1 MNNLSNTLD
10 KTVEFLTPNGAW
22 IKCVSDKVLNVT
34 PGIYSEKTKS
44 IAKGV
49 SGAALAAF
57 GGFSAY
63 QAIFYG
69 REHLNRVAGVAVSV
83 ATSTYQFV
91 TPKVISAVQI
101 ALPYAASVGSR
112 IANVGLPAI
121 QSAARG
127 ATGLTQNI
135 ARVGAAYA
143 IPVGVGAVA
152 AYIGVQLILQAYEA
166 WPESAP
172 GNDSGDEGG
181 SEGV

>member
-1 MNNLSNTLD
+1 MSFSSDNYVKQVVD
-10 KTVEFLTPNGAW
+10 FIKPNGEW
-22 IKCVSDKVLNVT
+22 INCVSNKVLDVT
-34 PGIYSEKTKS
+34 PVIKSHDKAKS

-91 TPKVISAVQI
+91 TPKVISAVQV

-121 QSAARG
+121 QSTARG

-152 AYIGVQLILQAYEA
+152 AYIGVQLILQAYDA
-166 WPESAP
+166 WPETP
-172 GNDSGDEGG
+172 GAEDNSSDDG
-181 SEGV
+181 

>member
-1 MNNLSNTLD
+1 MSFPSGNNYVKQVVD
-10 KTVEFLTPNGAW
+10 FITPNGTW
-22 IKCVSDKVLNVT
+22 IDFVSNKVLDVT
-34 PGIYSEKTKS
+34 PGIKSHDKAKS

-91 TPKVISAVQI
+91 TPKVTSAVQV
-101 ALPYAASVGSR
+101 ALPYAVSVGSR

-166 WPESAP
+166 WPQTTQE
-172 GNDSGDEGG
+172 GYDSSCDE
-181 SEGV
+181 